1 MYRDVSSCNT
11 TIMETPCTGTRDTS
25 RKLRASIGTKH
36 YSSLRPFVRLYIPTS
51 SRVLMRIARQ
61 DYRAIV
67 FPDKSFDA
75 VVDKDPGFEN
85 TMAVKLHQNVAFGT
99 PVFPF
104 SDRRVERTIS

>member
-51 SRVLMRIARQ
+51 SRVLMVGCGNA
-61 DYRAIV
+61 
-67 FPDKSFDA
+67 
-75 VVDKDPGFEN
+75 
-85 TMAVKLHQNVAFGT
+85 LNVT
-99 PVFPF
+99 
-104 SDRRVERTIS
+104 RTWLRMD